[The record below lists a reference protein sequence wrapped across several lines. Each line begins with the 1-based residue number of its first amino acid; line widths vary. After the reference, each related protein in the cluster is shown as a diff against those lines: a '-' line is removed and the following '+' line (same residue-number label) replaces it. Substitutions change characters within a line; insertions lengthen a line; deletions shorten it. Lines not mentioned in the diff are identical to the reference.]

1 MSDNGI
7 NFIGA
12 ERELKETET
21 LNGTD
26 QNRITNYLS
35 QHSIDWKFNPP
46 SSPWMGG
53 IWEAL
58 IKSVK
63 RALKVVIQDRLFT
76 DKTLATLM
84 CEVES
89 ILNQRPLT

>member
-1 MSDNGI
+1 MSNNGT

-12 ERELKETET
+12 ERELKET
-21 LNGTD
+21 LWID
-26 QNRITNYLS
+26 SITNFIS
-35 QHSIDWKFNPP
+35 QHSIDWKFNSP

-63 RALKVVIQDRLFT
+63 RALTVVIQDLLFT
-76 DKTLATLM
+76 DEMLATLM
-84 CEVES
+84 CEVKS
-89 ILNQRPLT
+89 MLNQRPLT